1 MTQSTVRMRQ
11 VMDVSA
17 AVWGGVVGGAVFLL
31 VQIIM
36 TTGPLSSTVWVPF
49 RWNAAIILG
58 QDVLPPPSGFAFG
71 PVLVGLIVH
80 FALSILF
87 SLLIAFVI
95 HRGGLVMGIVGG
107 ALLGLCLYAFNYFTL
122 TAVFPWFFAIR
133 SWIMALGH
141 ILFGA
146 VAGGIYEGLE
156 VESFEPVEE

>member
-1 MTQSTVRMRQ
+1 MTRSSVRMRQ

-17 AVWGGVVGGAVFLL
+17 AVWGGVIGGAVFLL

-36 TTGPLSSTVWVPF
+36 ATGPLSSSMWVPL
-49 RWNAAIILG
+49 RWNAAIIMG
-58 QDVLPPPSGFAFG
+58 QGVLPPPAGFALG
-71 PVLVGLIVH
+71 PVVVGLIVH

-87 SLLIAFVI
+87 SLLIAFII

-107 ALLGLCLYAFNYFTL
+107 ALMGLCLYALNYFTL

-133 SWIMALGH
+133 SWMMAVGH

-146 VAGGIYEGLE
+146 VAGGVYEGLE
-156 VESFEPVEE
+156 VEEFVAVEE